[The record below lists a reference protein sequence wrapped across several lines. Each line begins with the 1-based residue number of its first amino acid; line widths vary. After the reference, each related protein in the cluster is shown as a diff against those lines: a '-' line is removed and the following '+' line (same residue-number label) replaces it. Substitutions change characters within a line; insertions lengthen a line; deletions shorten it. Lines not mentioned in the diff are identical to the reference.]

1 MSKSGTCAYLGW
13 KKHKNTMSEIE
24 QNIAELKNFE

>member
-1 MSKSGTCAYLGW
+1 MAADPYFGW

-24 QNIAELKNFE
+24 QDLAELKNFE

>member
-1 MSKSGTCAYLGW
+1 MNKSATCANLGW

-24 QNIAELKNFE
+24 QNLAELKNFE